1 MKTRYFN
8 SALSIL
14 FLFVM
19 IGMPG
24 QVFAENVL
32 KIGGSLTTTGP
43 AAHLGTVCLNGVK
56 VAVDVINEKGGVEVG
71 GEKYLIEFINYDD
84 KCSAKDAVNV
94 VQRLVEKDNVTAILG
109 AICSHATL
117 AFMPYIKDKKIPT
130 VTAIAAS
137 MKVTTKENQY
147 MLRTGAQTGMQSET
161 ITRFAFEDLGLK
173 KAAFIG
179 RNDAWAKSAADQFK
193 RRVEARGGTITAME
207 YYELGSTD
215 FYSQLAKIKRSN
227 PEFVWMVSLSE
238 DGALLLKQARE
249 MGLSATIFGTD
260 EFSNEFF
267 FELAGQAANNAY
279 FYWGGGPPKED
290 AKEYEKIY
298 QKKYGIKSIG
308 LDKVGY
314 DTLLIM
320 ADAIDRADSLEG
332 EKIKDAFYETDFN
345 GIRGYYSFSET
356 GQAMTEM
363 WIGKNED
370 LKTVYVKKI
379 DVYDNPPF
387 PVDRDLD

>member
-1 MKTRYFN
+1 
-8 SALSIL
+8 
-14 FLFVM
+14 
-19 IGMPG
+19 
-24 QVFAENVL
+24 
-32 KIGGSLTTTGP
+32 
-43 AAHLGTVCLNGVK
+43 
-56 VAVDVINEKGGVEVG
+56 
-71 GEKYLIEFINYDD
+71 
-84 KCSAKDAVNV
+84 
-94 VQRLVEKDNVTAILG
+94 
-109 AICSHATL
+109 
-117 AFMPYIKDKKIPT
+117 
-130 VTAIAAS
+130 
-137 MKVTTKENQY
+137 
-147 MLRTGAQTGMQSET
+147 
-161 ITRFAFEDLGLK
+161 
-173 KAAFIG
+173 
-179 RNDAWAKSAADQFK
+179 
-193 RRVEARGGTITAME
+193 
-207 YYELGSTD
+207 
-215 FYSQLAKIKRSN
+215 
-227 PEFVWMVSLSE
+227 MVSLSE

-332 EKIKDAFYETDFN
+332 EKIKDALYETDFN
-345 GIRGYYSFSET
+345 GIRGHYSFSET

-387 PVDRDLD
+387 PVDRELD